1 MEASK
6 NNIGSL
12 DNYKFEIPFYQRA
25 YSWKKQDI
33 EKLINDI
40 NTALSW

>member
-12 DNYKFEIPFYQRA
+12 GNYKFEIPFYQRA
-25 YSWKKQDI
+25 YSWKK
-33 EKLINDI
+33 
-40 NTALSW
+40 TGY